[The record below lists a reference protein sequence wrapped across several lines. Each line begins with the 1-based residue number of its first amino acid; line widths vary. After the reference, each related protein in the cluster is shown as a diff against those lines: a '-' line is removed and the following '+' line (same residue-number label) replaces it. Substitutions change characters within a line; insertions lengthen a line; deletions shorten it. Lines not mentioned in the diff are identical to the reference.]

1 MNNNKPNDY
10 YYKIVLSYEIPIN
23 ILDSNDPDII
33 QARDILYDTLK
44 NLVPEDKYE
53 KFSVKLV
60 LHQLE
65 DTFNYLV
72 TYEAF
77 FRSTSG
83 LPMEEYV
90 GAKEVK
96 ERAKKELESFFESVD
111 CDYKQL
117 NIKTLL

>member
-60 LHQLE
+60 LHQLK

-96 ERAKKELESFFESVD
+96 KNWRFSSS
-111 CDYKQL
+111 QL
-117 NIKTLL
+117 IVIINN

>member
-1 MNNNKPNDY
+1 MNNKSNDY

-23 ILDSNDPDII
+23 ILDSQDQDKV
-33 QARDILYDTLK
+33 QAREILYETLK

-60 LHQLE
+60 LHQLK

-83 LPMEEYV
+83 LPMQEYV
-90 GAKEVK
+90 GAEEIKEK
-96 ERAKKELESFFESVD
+96 AKKELENFFESVD

-117 NIKTLL
+117 NITIRRS

>member
-1 MNNNKPNDY
+1 MNNKSNDYY

-23 ILDSNDPDII
+23 ILDSQDQDKV
-33 QARDILYDTLK
+33 QAREILYETLK

-60 LHQLE
+60 LHQLK

-83 LPMEEYV
+83 LPMQEYV
-90 GAKEVK
+90 GAEEIKEK
-96 ERAKKELESFFESVD
+96 AKKELENFFESVD

>member
-1 MNNNKPNDY
+1 MNNKSNDY

-23 ILDSNDPDII
+23 ILDSQDQDKV
-33 QARDILYDTLK
+33 QAREILYETLK

-60 LHQLE
+60 LHQLK

-83 LPMEEYV
+83 LPMQEYV
-90 GAKEVK
+90 GAKRKSK
-96 ERAKKELESFFESVD
+96 EGIRK
-111 CDYKQL
+111 
-117 NIKTLL
+117 LL